1 MANHVDVVL
10 QRNRRIRRRKIIRF
24 LVFALIVGVCAFI
37 YAKRDLWFPKLEGIG
52 SRYQNVTQNEDAIA
66 DGEFE
71 LSISG
76 GVDYTADFINN
87 QLFILCD
94 KYLYIYGTDGKLI
107 DSRQHAYSNAIM
119 KTSESRSLIYSS
131 NGMTFRVD
139 TPAKILYEET
149 LDKPI
154 WFAVLS
160 DEGYVAV
167 VTESETYACRLSI
180 YDMNGKLIY
189 TRDCVDRLSDV
200 SFYGNGCIFSAIGAK
215 DGELVTTLQ
224 YITFDG
230 DDVLWE
236 TSPFSSLCMRTCA
249 FSDGSAFVIGDT
261 RTAYYS
267 GTGALLGSY
276 DFNADLVDF
285 DYFNEKTAIL
295 LKNEGRRQSILLLFS
310 EKSAV
315 PKTVSLSANAKNV
328 IIYDDMAYVLDSG
341 QIESF
346 DFTGQKTGST
356 QVADAYER
364 ILRNGKYFYLLG
376 YDKINRTSVG

>member
-10 QRNRRIRRRKIIRF
+10 QRNRRIRRRRIIRF
-24 LVFALIVGVCAFI
+24 LVLASIIGICAFI
-37 YAKRDLWFPKLEGIG
+37 YAKREVWFPKLEGIG
-52 SRYQNVTQNEDAIA
+52 TRYQNVSQNEDAIA

-131 NGMTFRVD
+131 NGTTFRVD

-149 LDKPI
+149 LDQPI

-180 YDMNGKLIY
+180 YDVNGKLIY
-189 TRDCVDRLSDV
+189 TRECVDRLSDV
-200 SFYGNGCIFSAIGAK
+200 SFYGNGCIFSTIGAK

-224 YITFDG
+224 YITFDSNE
-230 DDVLWE
+230 VLWE
-236 TSPFSSLCMRTCA
+236 TSPFSSLCLRTYA
-249 FSDGSAFVIGDT
+249 FSDGSAFLIGDN

-267 GTGALLGSY
+267 SSGALVGSY
-276 DFNADLVDF
+276 DFNAELGGF
-285 DYFNEKTAIL
+285 RLLQRKNCNSFEK
-295 LKNEGRRQSILLLFS
+295 
-310 EKSAV
+310 
-315 PKTVSLSANAKNV
+315 
-328 IIYDDMAYVLDSG
+328 
-341 QIESF
+341 
-346 DFTGQKTGST
+346 
-356 QVADAYER
+356 
-364 ILRNGKYFYLLG
+364 
-376 YDKINRTSVG
+376 